1 MNPKCSYCDM
11 RIEEP
16 ALGIMLRHCDHC
28 IHKGCLEDMFRLKK
42 TKCNLCEKTIAEGF
56 DRGINAAKV
65 KPRKVVKK
73 NKELEETK

>member
-1 MNPKCSYCDM
+1 M
-11 RIEEP
+11 RIEEV

-42 TKCNLCEKTIAEGF
+42 SKCNQCQKVIAEGF
-56 DRGINAAKV
+56 ERGINAAKV

-73 NKELEETK
+73 NKELEETKQKVL